1 MEKDKRKSRRFSWI
15 WLALLISQFPAHA
28 SAFMVFWSAYVE
40 LRYFNPVTN
49 QSITS
54 VCECGVYGLDS
65 PLNAESGYVALPNSD
80 PVACSPN
87 VSFAVNRKP
96 WIALIKRGN
105 CSHANKIQA
114 AKREGASAVVIYN
127 IDGTG
132 NSTNPMSHPGTGST
146 VAIMIGNHMGRQITS
161 LVERGTAVYMSL
173 LMGNPYKTWDN
184 PLWVYV
190 MSFTFFGITAI
201 ILGYF
206 LFVVIK
212 RLYRNRQLRIQ
223 QRELKKVAERAIAKL
238 QVRTLRRTDPEL
250 EAEENNCAVCIDAF
264 KRGDTVTTLPC
275 SHLFHKTCIEPWL
288 LEHHTC
294 PMCKYDILKGEVGVE
309 PTQESSTPP
318 ADVRFYPSTVSGS
331 LTETPDVVRSLEQQ
345 AEARPGLGHQT
356 ARGAFHVSN
365 HIREEPYAREEEHIY
380 ENPTFEEEQQITEHR
395 DGNQQTHHV

>member
-1 MEKDKRKSRRFSWI
+1 MEKDERKSQRFSWI
-15 WLALLISQFPAHA
+15 WLALLISQFPAH
-28 SAFMVFWSAYVE
+28 SRAFMVFWSAYVE
-40 LRYFNPVTN
+40 LRYFSQVTN
-49 QSITS
+49 QSTTS

-65 PLNAESGYVALPNSD
+65 PLYAESGYVALPNSD
-80 PVACSPN
+80 SVACSPN
-87 VSFAVNRKP
+87 ITFAVNHKP

-105 CSHANKIQA
+105 CSHADKIRA
-114 AKREGASAVVIYN
+114 AEQEGASAVVIYN

-161 LVERGTAVYMSL
+161 LVESGTEVYMSL
-173 LMGNPYKTWDN
+173 LVGNPYKTWDN

-206 LFVVIK
+206 VFVVIK

-238 QVRTLRRTDPEL
+238 QVRTLRRTDPEV
-250 EAEENNCAVCIDAF
+250 EAEENNCAVCIDPF
-264 KRGDTVTTLPC
+264 KRGDIVTTLPC

-309 PTQESSTPP
+309 PTQESSMPP
-318 ADVRFYPSTVSGS
+318 ADVRFYPSSVSGS

-345 AEARPGLGHQT
+345 AEARPGLGLQT
-356 ARGAFHVSN
+356 AECAIQLSN
-365 HIREEPYAREEEHIY
+365 HIYEEPYAMREGHIY
-380 ENPTFEEEQQITEHR
+380 ENPTFEEEQQITEYQ
-395 DGNQQTHHV
+395 DSNQQTHQV